1 MKEKE
6 NIYGDREDCLAS
18 DSNRVPSLD
27 EKKENE
33 KKKKGNNRGL
43 INYVCQIVVAQT
55 HTYVRTCI
63 HTRTYRGIHVRT
75 IIIVPA
81 AAVLE

>member
-27 EKKENE
+27 EKKQNE
-33 KKKKGNNRGL
+33 KKKKEIIADWL
-43 INYVCQIVVAQT
+43 ITCAKSSLHRHIR
-55 HTYVRTCI
+55 TYV
-63 HTRTYRGIHVRT
+63 HVYTRVHIEAYTYVQ
-75 IIIVPA
+75 
-81 AAVLE
+81 L

>member
-6 NIYGDREDCLAS
+6 NIYGDRGDCLAS
-18 DSNRVPSLD
+18 DSNSVPSLD
-27 EKKENE
+27 EKKQNE
-33 KKKKGNNRGL
+33 KKKRNNRGL

-75 IIIVPA
+75 IIIVAA

>member
-27 EKKENE
+27 EKKQNE
-33 KKKKGNNRGL
+33 KKKKE
-43 INYVCQIVVAQT
+43 
-55 HTYVRTCI
+55 
-63 HTRTYRGIHVRT
+63 
-75 IIIVPA
+75 IIA
-81 AAVLE
+81 D